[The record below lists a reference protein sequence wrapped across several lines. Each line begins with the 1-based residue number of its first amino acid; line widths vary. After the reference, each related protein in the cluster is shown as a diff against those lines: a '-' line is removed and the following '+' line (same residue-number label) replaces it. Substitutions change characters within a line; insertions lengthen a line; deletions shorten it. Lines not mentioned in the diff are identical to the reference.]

1 MGISLLIGILTTK
14 VRSIRKMKTFIVFL
28 GLLGAALSLPER
40 GIDRNIFDDAWNGI
54 QDTVNG
60 VVSGARLAGLLAN
73 CNSPLRQMVSDF
85 NADFIDDFKN
95 MKDKGQVFPYFGNGL
110 SNIGEEFGQL
120 ANNLDD
126 LATCMKGSI
135 FGRTYK
141 PTSKLQLA
149 TTPSAANRF
158 DILEML
164 RDALDLGKF
173 GFSLAGKVFN
183 CRGEISAVV
192 GNSKIDEILHDL
204 QPLLALDV
212 TEFDQEDI
220 NGLATGFEN
229 ASSNL
234 KELKSKLKNLGTC
247 VNK

>member
-1 MGISLLIGILTTK
+1 MKKSHQSPPGMKNTITLSLL
-14 VRSIRKMKTFIVFL
+14 
-28 GLLGAALSLPER
+28 
-40 GIDRNIFDDAWNGI
+40 
-54 QDTVNG
+54 
-60 VVSGARLAGLLAN
+60 
-73 CNSPLRQMVSDF
+73 
-85 NADFIDDFKN
+85 
-95 MKDKGQVFPYFGNGL
+95 
-110 SNIGEEFGQL
+110 
-120 ANNLDD
+120 
-126 LATCMKGSI
+126 
-135 FGRTYK
+135 
-141 PTSKLQLA
+141 
-149 TTPSAANRF
+149 ANRF

-173 GFSLAGKVFN
+173 GFSLAGKIFN